1 MDAHDIIPAFG
12 NGTGHENGVHEQLP
26 ASGDG
31 VVLEKVNRVRN
42 SSTET
47 AGQNGNSET
56 VVKLDSGT
64 NNSSAE
70 EVAEGS
76 TAHVESNGLTVS
88 EETGVKETDH
98 SKHSKPQKGQG
109 KANNE
114 KPLSTQ
120 HASTAWVKKS
130 KDGKDAVTTSA
141 ISNGSLASNSHPK
154 QPFSLRTKNRSFSD
168 RQAADSSS
176 KPAPA
181 LINAHPSKQ
190 PGMSNAA
197 SSTMNVTQ
205 SEGLMDKTKL
215 KPLKKGS
222 SNKSEGST
230 QSSSSPTAGDAK
242 HCRVGTLPIY
252 DFSFKCDERAE
263 KRREFY
269 TKLEEKIHAK
279 EVEKSNLQ
287 AKSKETQDAEIKMLR
302 KSLTF
307 KATPMPSFYQEP
319 PPPKVELKKIP
330 TTRARSPKFGRKKSS
345 PTRDSEGNSGRSYR
359 SGRLSL
365 DEKVSQNNPAKGPS
379 PVHVKKPLR
388 KSLPKLPSEKT
399 NLPNETA
406 SRKTTISSEMNEAA
420 VHKTILPSDTKEA
433 TSHKT
438 TLSKETNEA
447 ACHIQK
453 QEAASTAESKE
464 KTQPSSDDVPVVED
478 HAQIT
483 LMQEPITLEN

>member
-1 MDAHDIIPAFG
+1 MDADNIIPAFG
-12 NGTGHENGVHEQLP
+12 NGMGHENGVHEQLA
-26 ASGDG
+26 ASGDEG
-31 VVLEKVNRVRN
+31 VVLERVNGVLN
-42 SSTET
+42 SSAET
-47 AGQNGNSET
+47 AELNGNSET

-64 NNSSAE
+64 NSSSAE

-76 TAHVESNGLTVS
+76 IAHVESNGLTVS
-88 EETGVKETDH
+88 KESGVKETGH
-98 SKHSKPQKGQG
+98 SKRSKPQKGQG
-109 KANNE
+109 KVKNE
-114 KPLSTQ
+114 KPLSLQ
-120 HASTAWVKKS
+120 HGSATWVKKS
-130 KDGKDAVTTSA
+130 KDGKNSETTSA
-141 ISNGSLASNSHPK
+141 VSNGSFASNSHPK
-154 QPFSLRTKNRSFSD
+154 HSFALGTKSRSFND
-168 RQAADSSS
+168 RQVADINS
-176 KPAPA
+176 KPAPD
-181 LINAHPSKQ
+181 PSKQ
-190 PGMSNAA
+190 SGKSNAA
-197 SSTMNVTQ
+197 SSTMNATQ
-205 SEGLMDKTKL
+205 SEVLMDKTKL
-215 KPLKKGS
+215 KPLKKGPP
-222 SNKSEGST
+222 NKSEGST

-242 HCRVGTLPIY
+242 THRVGTLPSY
-252 DFSFKCDERAE
+252 DISFRCNERAE
-263 KRREFY
+263 KRKEFY
-269 TKLEEKIHAK
+269 SKLEEKIHAK
-279 EVEKSNLQ
+279 EVERSTLQ
-287 AKSKETQDAEIKMLR
+287 AKTKETQEAEIKMLR

-330 TTRARSPKFGRKKSS
+330 PTRARSPKFGRKKSS